1 MKMNKKIIA
10 GLICSVIITG
20 AIATKINMN
29 AFSTGWVQA
38 NGAWE
43 YVKTDGSK
51 ATGWLQL
58 NNDWYYFYSDGSM
71 ATGWLQSSGKWYYM
85 LNDGSMAV
93 NTKVNGYY
101 LDKDGVW
108 NTNAPTTVYNGADIK
123 QKLYSLGF
131 VDHNGGVIINPYGA
145 KGAVNFTSMD
155 FTVGSGSR
163 DMTLIVMQS
172 NSEIDKKVKTILN
185 WVLPT
190 QGNYLYN
197 LLDTNSPQ
205 SQTLQLDGRT
215 VTVRVESY
223 GIALDFGPMS

>member
-10 GLICSVIITG
+10 GIICSVIIAG
-20 AIATKINMN
+20 AVATKINMN
-29 AFSTGWVQA
+29 ASSTGWVQV

-71 ATGWLQSSGKWYYM
+71 ATGWIQSSGKWYYM

-108 NTNAPTTVYNGADIK
+108 NTNVPSTIYNGADIK
-123 QKLYSLGF
+123 QKLYGLGF
-131 VDHNGGVIINPYGA
+131 VDLNGGLTLNQYGA
-145 KGAVNFTSMD
+145 KGAINFTKMD
-155 FTVGSGSR
+155 FSVLSDKYDINLTI
-163 DMTLIVMQS
+163 LQS
-172 NSEIDKKVKTILN
+172 DTETDKKVKTILN
-185 WVLPT
+185 WILPT
-190 QGNYLYN
+190 QGDYLYSV
-197 LLDTNSPQ
+197 LDTNGLK
-205 SQTLQLDGRT
+205 SQTLELDGRT
-215 VTVRVESY
+215 VNIRVQSY
-223 GIALDFGPMS
+223 GIAIDFSPIK